1 MRENW
6 DLFLTF
12 ARISASCF
20 GGGYAMLPFFQR
32 ELVSKKGWLT
42 DEELLDLNAVAQCT
56 PGVIAVNTATF
67 CGYRV
72 HGLSGSLLATL
83 GVLVPPMIIVTI
95 ISAFFWSFAENP
107 WVQHALT
114 GVRACVCALI
124 INSTIRL
131 YRKAVLDLPT
141 FLVFLTVLILAAFV
155 GLSPAILVVG
165 AGLFGLYWEF
175 FLVGLFSMGGGMAT
189 VPFLFDL
196 SARTGW
202 FTTAD
207 LTTMIAISEATP
219 GPIGVNM
226 ATYVGYVSAGIPGS
240 IIAPLGLVTPAVIII
255 LLVSKI
261 LNTLWQNPKVKG
273 LFYALR
279 PASVGL
285 IGAAAFSVCA
295 VSLFS
300 TEQGLVLHWPSILL
314 FGIMLAAMNLPKL
327 KELPSVFFIAVAAVV
342 GIVFQMV
349 D

>member
-83 GVLVPPMIIVTI
+83 GVLVPP
-95 ISAFFWSFAENP
+95 
-107 WVQHALT
+107 
-114 GVRACVCALI
+114 LI

-165 AGLFGLYWEF
+165 AGLFGLAYHRIRKE
-175 FLVGLFSMGGGMAT
+175 
-189 VPFLFDL
+189 
-196 SARTGW
+196 R
-202 FTTAD
+202 
-207 LTTMIAISEATP
+207 
-219 GPIGVNM
+219 
-226 ATYVGYVSAGIPGS
+226 
-240 IIAPLGLVTPAVIII
+240 PL
-255 LLVSKI
+255 
-261 LNTLWQNPKVKG
+261 
-273 LFYALR
+273 
-279 PASVGL
+279 
-285 IGAAAFSVCA
+285 
-295 VSLFS
+295 
-300 TEQGLVLHWPSILL
+300 
-314 FGIMLAAMNLPKL
+314 
-327 KELPSVFFIAVAAVV
+327 
-342 GIVFQMV
+342 
-349 D
+349 

>member
-1 MRENW
+1 MNLYL

-12 ARISASCF
+12 AKVGVCTF
-20 GGGYAMLPFFQR
+20 GGGYAMLPILQR
-32 ELVSKKGWLT
+32 ELVEKRGWAT
-42 DEELLDLNAVAQCT
+42 EEELSDYFAIGQCT

-165 AGLFGLYWEF
+165 AGLFGLAYHRIRKE
-175 FLVGLFSMGGGMAT
+175 
-189 VPFLFDL
+189 
-196 SARTGW
+196 R
-202 FTTAD
+202 
-207 LTTMIAISEATP
+207 
-219 GPIGVNM
+219 
-226 ATYVGYVSAGIPGS
+226 
-240 IIAPLGLVTPAVIII
+240 PL
-255 LLVSKI
+255 
-261 LNTLWQNPKVKG
+261 
-273 LFYALR
+273 
-279 PASVGL
+279 
-285 IGAAAFSVCA
+285 
-295 VSLFS
+295 
-300 TEQGLVLHWPSILL
+300 
-314 FGIMLAAMNLPKL
+314 
-327 KELPSVFFIAVAAVV
+327 
-342 GIVFQMV
+342 
-349 D
+349 